1 MCIGCGFLLV
11 AVVYT
16 HCCHSVHVFYLS
28 LSQIC
33 FMNESPCDTDNE
45 GLSPRPHEIHDNTK
59 LKESSLVDSDV
70 SIELYS
76 EDLQAILK

>member
-1 MCIGCGFLLV
+1 
-11 AVVYT
+11 
-16 HCCHSVHVFYLS
+16 
-28 LSQIC
+28 
-33 FMNESPCDTDNE
+33 MNESPCDTDNE